1 MIELLTS
8 LWAYL
13 AGAGIIGLILGWAVR
28 GAFLPRARTVTVT
41 APETVVTAPGL
52 SAEQREKIQRADELE
67 TALQTAQSRMTEM
80 QGLVNSLKADVET
93 AKAENAAVQHAEL
106 EVSED
111 DSRAIW
117 NERYLKSRIRVLE
130 AELVKDA
137 DAAPV
142 VSEPVAVQTSER
154 DAWMQKYYSARVAVL
169 ESQLKEAEEPVPAGE
184 PEGVVAAERIEA
196 ALTLS
201 EKKSLEAEN
210 AALKADLEE
219 AVARL
224 SKVEDQPAAEPV
236 PAKMNREDAAKAARL
251 SWQNKYLQSRV
262 TYLENT
268 GGRAMDDDVAV
279 KDASAP
285 VDPIELET
293 LRSEITVLKAE
304 LSRDTSGHGDA
315 EQELARLRW
324 RNRYLEGRLKY
335 LEASSGDP
343 DADVEP
349 SAPKAPSG
357 SVAEAAASTATEETR
372 PTSLD
377 APDGDADDLQRIGGI
392 GPKIELILNELGIFH
407 FSQIA
412 AWTPGEAAW
421 IDSYLRYQGRVIREE
436 WVAQAKELSSGAAA

>member
-117 NERYLKSRIRVLE
+117 NERYLNSRIRVLE
-130 AELVKDA
+130 RELAKENAPEAVAE
-137 DAAPV
+137 PV
-142 VSEPVAVQTSER
+142 VSETSER
-154 DAWMQKYYSARVAVL
+154 DAWMLKYSEARIAVL
-169 ESQLKEAEEPVPAGE
+169 ESQLKDVPPAIPAGE

-196 ALTLS
+196 ALTLE

-210 AALKADLEE
+210 DALKADLEE

-224 SKVEDQPAAEPV
+224 AKAEAQPAAEPA
-236 PAKMNREDAAKAARL
+236 PAKLNKEDAAKAARL

-279 KDASAP
+279 KDAPAP

-343 DADVEP
+343 DADVET
-349 SAPKAPSG
+349 SAPKAPSA
-357 SVAEAAASTATEETR
+357 SVAEPAASIATEEIR

-377 APDGDADDLQRIGGI
+377 VPDGEADDLQRIGGI

-407 FSQIA
+407 FNQIA

-421 IDSYLRYQGRVIREE
+421 VDSYLRYQGRVIREE